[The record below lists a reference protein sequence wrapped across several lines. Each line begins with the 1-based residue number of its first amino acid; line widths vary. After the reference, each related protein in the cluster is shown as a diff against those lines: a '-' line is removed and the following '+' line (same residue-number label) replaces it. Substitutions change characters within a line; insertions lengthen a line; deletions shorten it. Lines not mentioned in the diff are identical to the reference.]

1 MMMLGLFL
9 TDAEPF
15 HTVFLHGI
23 VRAEGGVKM
32 GKTKGNVVDPLEVV
46 EEFGADAMRF
56 ALVVGTSPGS
66 DQRLTGAKI
75 QGARNFTNKLWNAAR
90 FVIGARPDP
99 LAEPDGEP
107 GLAERWIGS
116 RLADATERA
125 TRQLDALDASTYAS
139 GLYDFAWSDYCD
151 WFLEM
156 AKLDLRD
163 EDTSDAERSRI
174 WWSAART
181 LTATLR
187 LLHPIVPFVTEEI
200 WSQLHALDPT
210 LTDGEPL
217 LISARWPTAGQADAT
232 VDAQVADLIELVRGV
247 RNLRSAA
254 GVPAGEWIPLAVA
267 PADGSAERGLD
278 TALRF
283 LEPMARARPIQLRP
297 GETAP
302 AGAPATVGGLGVAW
316 MERSEPQAASGGRE
330 AYLRQGIERLEGLLG
345 DARFVERAPAA
356 VVQRER
362 ERLEELRTQLAG
374 LTGGGA

>member
-1 MMMLGLFL
+1 
-9 TDAEPF
+9 
-15 HTVFLHGI
+15 
-23 VRAEGGVKM
+23 
-32 GKTKGNVVDPLEVV
+32 
-46 EEFGADAMRF
+46 
-56 ALVVGTSPGS
+56 
-66 DQRLTGAKI
+66 
-75 QGARNFTNKLWNAAR
+75 
-90 FVIGARPDP
+90 
-99 LAEPDGEP
+99 
-107 GLAERWIGS
+107 
-116 RLADATERA
+116 
-125 TRQLDALDASTYAS
+125 
-139 GLYDFAWSDYCD
+139 
-151 WFLEM
+151 M
-156 AKLDLRD
+156 AKLELRD
-163 EDTSDAERSRI
+163 EDTSDGERSRI

-181 LTATLR
+181 LAATLR

-200 WSQLHALDPT
+200 WSQLHALDPA

-217 LISARWPTAGQADAT
+217 LISARWPTAGQADAA

-283 LEPMARARPIQLRP
+283 LEPMARARPIELRP

-302 AGAPATVGGLGVAW
+302 AGAPATTSGLGVAW
-316 MERSEPQAASGGRE
+316 MERSEPHAASGGRE